1 MSTRNATERFVEH
14 SDEQQLLAETVAR
27 MTRDAGG
34 RAGYTAAARSGEHF
48 VLWDRL
54 AAAGY
59 VGVSV
64 PEEYGGGGL
73 GVEELALVLEAAAT
87 EGAPMTKLIVTALVT
102 AVLTRHGS
110 EAQQTEW
117 LPQIADGSAHISF
130 AITEA
135 DAGTN
140 SHRIQTSAER
150 TPSGWRLRG
159 SKTYISGVN
168 EASAIIVVAR
178 TGFDAERERNR
189 LSLFIVPSDAPG
201 LARDYIPTELTSTER
216 QFTLAFDD
224 VEIPAEALI
233 GDEGAGLRQAFSGL
247 NPERIVVAAM
257 CNGMT
262 RYALNRAAEY
272 AAERSVWGVPIG
284 THQAV
289 AHPLALAYAHL
300 QLARLATQRAARM
313 HDGGMDAGE
322 ASNVAKLIAADTAV
336 LALDRAI
343 QSHGGNG
350 VAREYGLADLWFTVR
365 LQQNAPVSKEM
376 LLNYFAQHG
385 LGLPK
390 SY

>member
-1 MSTRNATERFVEH
+1 
-14 SDEQQLLAETVAR
+14 
-27 MTRDAGG
+27 
-34 RAGYTAAARSGEHF
+34 
-48 VLWDRL
+48 
-54 AAAGY
+54 
-59 VGVSV
+59 
-64 PEEYGGGGL
+64 
-73 GVEELALVLEAAAT
+73 
-87 EGAPMTKLIVTALVT
+87 MTKQIVTALNT

-110 EAQQTEW
+110 DAQKSEW
-117 LPQIADGSAHISF
+117 LPRIGDGSAHISF
-130 AITEA
+130 AITEP

-150 TPSGWRLRG
+150 VPEGWRIRG
-159 SKTYISGVN
+159 TKTYISGVN

-178 TGFDAERERNR
+178 TGVDVERGRNR
-189 LSLFIVPSDAPG
+189 LSLFLMPVDAVG
-201 LARDYIPTELTSTER
+201 LAKDYIPTELTSTER

-224 VEIPAEALI
+224 VILPEDALV
-233 GDEGAGLRQAFSGL
+233 GNEGEGLRHAFSGL

-262 RYALNRAAEY
+262 RYALNKAAAY
-272 AAERSVWGVPIG
+272 ARERQVWGAPIG

-300 QLARLATQRAARM
+300 ELARLATQRAGRM
-313 HDGGMDAGE
+313 YDAGADAGE
-322 ASNVAKLIAADTAV
+322 ASNIAKLVAADTAV

-343 QSHGGNG
+343 QTHGGNG
-350 VAREYGLADLWFTVR
+350 VASEYGLADLWFTVR

-376 LLNYFAQHG
+376 ILNYFAQHC